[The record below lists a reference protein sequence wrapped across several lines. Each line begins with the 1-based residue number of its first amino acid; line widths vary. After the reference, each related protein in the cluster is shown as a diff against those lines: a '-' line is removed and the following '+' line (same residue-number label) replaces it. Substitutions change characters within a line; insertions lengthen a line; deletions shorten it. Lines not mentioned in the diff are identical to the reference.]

1 MSSGNQGS
9 VVGIGTGVCQ
19 DQNCSR
25 SKAEKRKERS
35 VKWYLT
41 PLDDSSSR
49 SLFLPSV
56 PEPPFYITNPATNFK
71 NTEEETTESEYEVI
85 RKLLRDLQHIRQ
97 HWRKRKTYSPQLPSA
112 ECLVDATLKNLGVC
126 YDLRWLWLRPWF
138 PIQNLK
144 PLQIVIRT
152 RTSTKLSRNFQIS
165 KYLFKVNLMGISK
178 VSKWIPIPPILCL
191 PMHVYFN
198 FGRHHGTVLKYDTL
212 PESWPQTT

>member
-1 MSSGNQGS
+1 M
-9 VVGIGTGVCQ
+9 GIDTGVCQ
-19 DQNCSR
+19 DQNCFR
-25 SKAEKRKERS
+25 SKAEKRKKEERS
-35 VKWYLT
+35 VKRYPT

-56 PEPPFYITNPATNFK
+56 PEPPFYITNLATNFK

-85 RKLLRDLQHIRQ
+85 RKLLRDLRHIRQ
-97 HWRKRKTYSPQLPSA
+97 HWRKKKTYSLQLPSA
-112 ECLVDATLKNLGVC
+112 ECLVDATLKNLEGVC
-126 YDLRWLWLRPWF
+126 YDLRRLWLRPCF

-144 PLQIVIRT
+144 PLQIVIHT

-165 KYLFKVNLMGISK
+165 KSIFKVNLMGISK
-178 VSKWIPIPPILCL
+178 VSKWIPIPPILYL

-212 PESWPQTT
+212 PESWLQTT